1 VARLLVA
8 GAEVD
13 FEWLVW
19 LRLDV
24 VTGARRGEVC
34 AVRINKLDW
43 STGELRMDRG
53 IIHAKGPDGHD
64 QLQDVPTK
72 ADTVKRPV
80 LDQETLRLVRELIR
94 RKKEDVLRCG
104 VRLRRDAYLF
114 SADPEGRHP
123 QRERP
128 QRMTKRFMALR
139 DRLDL
144 PGVRLHDVRHWAA
157 TSMLAAGVPVQTA
170 AGRLGNDPRTLLRV
184 YSHFLPGSDRT
195 AGELLAGLVDGPWL
209 PDVDESEQA
218 EG

>member
-1 VARLLVA
+1 VARLLA
-8 GAEVD
+8 GAAELD
-13 FEWLVW
+13 FQWLVW
-19 LRLDV
+19 LRLTA

-34 AVRINKLDW
+34 AVRVNKLDW

-64 QLQDVPTK
+64 RLLDVPTK

-80 LDQETLRLVRELIR
+80 LDPETLRLVRELVRR
-94 RKKEDVLRCG
+94 RKEDALRCG

-114 SADPEGRHP
+114 PADPEGR
-123 QRERP
+123 RP
-128 QRMTKRFMALR
+128 QRPQLMTKRFMALR
-139 DRLDL
+139 HRLDL

-184 YSHFLPGSDRT
+184 YSHFLPGPDRA
-195 AGELLAGLVDGPWL
+195 AGELLAGLVDGSWL
-209 PDVDESEQA
+209 PDVDEDE
-218 EG
+218 ETRG